1 MEYYLQL
8 YGKRIRAPIFRSFF
22 RWAAAGALAV
32 DPLGAVP
39 ALLGAEDGAVGGVQ
53 PVRGGAGAV
62 RLEVAGRGGCKRG
75 EKFIGLVLVLLQ
87 VRVRKTF

>member
-1 MEYYLQL
+1 MEN
-8 YGKRIRAPIFRSFF
+8 AFSFPIFRSFF
-22 RWAAAGALAV
+22 RGAAAGAFPV

-62 RLEVAGRGGCKRG
+62 RLEVTGGRGGCKKRG
-75 EKFIGLVLVLLQ
+75 KQQSSWPVW
-87 VRVRKTF
+87 